1 MMDILNVVFPIIM
14 MCVFVMMFYSIV
26 RWLMVMASDR
36 KNTDKRKKYARMCLI
51 CMLIIVAALFIGFVI
66 SFKRNTM

>member
-1 MMDILNVVFPIIM
+1 MMDMINVVFPIFM
-14 MCVFVMMFYSIV
+14 LGVFGTMLYSVV

-36 KNTDKRKKYARMCLI
+36 GNTDKRKKYARICLI
-51 CMLIIVAALFIGFVI
+51 CMLLIVAAMVVGFVI